1 MSNNYFGS
9 SRIFVS
15 KTVALLLVVPLL
27 LGSPA
32 FCKSWEEA
40 IKDVEALSESFY
52 QTSRDKGF
60 NEALGTA
67 YNEVDV
73 EMHLCAIL
81 GRMVGHTDA
90 IVHLEPPQPTPNAPG
105 RVFAIAAQ
113 SLANWVI
120 AARYHSSIEDGSR
133 RRIWNLDCV
142 GKYDIPL
149 TLWVDT
155 PSGYVI
161 RYDADRKAIMVQ
173 GDITTGFSDAVIDA
187 IEAYPDAEV
196 VSLGSGG
203 GAVYEAMSAG
213 LAIREAELQTEIIN
227 NCYSACPLAL
237 AGGTVRFMWWP
248 YNEIGLHQVSIRG
261 APVPFSAQVYSDI
274 AVYLNGM
281 GLSAIPVI
289 RMMWSSKPNE
299 MYIVEEQIRCNTRLI
314 TNHQRGCLAN

>member
-1 MSNNYFGS
+1 MS
-9 SRIFVS
+9 VA
-15 KTVALLLVVPLL
+15 KTVALLLIVPLL

-40 IKDVEALSESFY
+40 IKDVEALSEAFY

-60 NEALGTA
+60 KEALGTA

-81 GRMVGHTDA
+81 GRMVGHKDA
-90 IVHLEPPQPTPNAPG
+90 IIHLEPPQPTPDASG

-113 SLANWVI
+113 SLGNWVI
-120 AARYHSSIEDGSR
+120 AARHHSSIEDDSR
-133 RRIWNLDCV
+133 RRTWNLDCV
-142 GKYDIPL
+142 GKYDIPSN
-149 TLWVDT
+149 LWVDT

-161 RYDADRKAIMVQ
+161 QYDADRKAIVVK
-173 GDITTGFSDAVIDA
+173 GDITAGFSDAVIDA
-187 IEAYPDAEV
+187 IEAYPDAAV

-203 GAVYEAMSAG
+203 GGVYEAMFAG
-213 LAIREAELQTEIIN
+213 LAIREAGLQTEIIN

-248 YNEIGLHQVSIRG
+248 FKEIGLHQVSIRG
-261 APVPFSAQVYSDI
+261 ERVPFSAQVYTDI
-274 AVYLNGM
+274 ADYLDGM
-281 GLSAIPVI
+281 GLNSIPVI
-289 RMMWSSKPNE
+289 RMMWSSKPSE